1 MAGWLCPTER
11 DRARVLDMSD
21 RIKRARAISA
31 AAIGIGVLA
40 TAPWSGWWTLLLFA
54 VTVVSIATLDR
65 RMARTERPERPVAT
79 TLLTVSVV
87 LAVAAAFT
95 GGAHSPALAWLVVPA
110 AMAAIRFRSPV
121 VIAFGAFTAFEMIL
135 VSVVVDPA
143 ALAAEPRTVMV
154 ALTLLIAVVAVTTA
168 LSGAEMQYR
177 KESVLDPLTGLL
189 NRSGLE
195 SRFEEIREQARLLDK
210 PVCLLTCDLDKF
222 KRINDTY
229 GHDRGDQVLRDA
241 TYEMR
246 KALRSFELFYRLG
259 GEEFVVLLPGMEAEG
274 GTEVAERLRAAV
286 EGSEP
291 AGVDITLSVGVAAHT
306 GAAIHYDELYR
317 RADRALYA
325 AKAAGRNRVAVDGDS
340 GPTVLAPPG
349 SHRVTLSRA

>member
-11 DRARVLDMSD
+11 DRARVLDMTD
-21 RIKRARAISA
+21 RIKRARAVA
-31 AAIGIGVLA
+31 AGAMGIGILA
-40 TAPWSGWWTLLLFA
+40 TAPWSGWWTLLLFGVA
-54 VTVVSIATLDR
+54 VAFIVTLDW
-65 RMARTERPERPVAT
+65 RMARTERPERAVAT
-79 TLLTVSVV
+79 SLLAISVV
-87 LAVAAAFT
+87 LAVAAALT

-110 AMAAIRFRSPV
+110 AMAAIRFRSRV
-121 VIAFGAFTAFEMIL
+121 VVAGAALTAFEMVV
-135 VSVVVDPA
+135 VSVAVDPA
-143 ALAAEPRTVMV
+143 GFAADPRYLMV
-154 ALTLLIAVVAVTTA
+154 ALGLLIAVVAVTSA

-177 KESVLDPLTGLL
+177 EESVLDPLTGLL

-195 SRFEEIREQARLLDK
+195 SRFEEVREQARLLDK

-259 GEEFVVLLPGMEAEG
+259 GEEFVVLLPGMDTEG
-274 GTEVAERLRAAV
+274 GVAVAERLRAAV
-286 EGSEP
+286 ERAQP
-291 AGVDITLSVGVAAHT
+291 AGMEVTLSVGVAART
-306 GAAIHYDELYR
+306 GEAIHYDDLYR

-325 AKAAGRNRVAVDGDS
+325 AKAAGRNRVAVAGDPA
-340 GPTVLAPPG
+340 PTVLVPPAPEPP
-349 SHRVTLSRA
+349 RLSRA